1 MTFEVSAAREE
12 VLEKLAERD
21 WTATELAEELEKS
34 TAAVYNH
41 LDALAERGVV
51 SKRQVAAKT
60 RPKTEYSI
68 DDGFFQY
75 IAVLPGQYASGTL
88 PLDANKRALLS
99 IWTIPQSEFH
109 PYLETL
115 WFELRDED
123 GLVAVAV
130 YGSVAR
136 GDADEESDIDV
147 LLIAGDEHDERL
159 KDAYGTQRFKYQDGT
174 KLGMA
179 QVYTPES
186 YRTSL
191 ARGSDFLHSIQD
203 ELHVVFD
210 LDGVLSHP
218 TPDDEH

>member
-1 MTFEVSAAREE
+1 MFEVSAAREE

-21 WTATELAEELEKS
+21 WTATGLADELGKS

-41 LDALAERGVV
+41 LDALDDTGVV

-68 DDGFFQY
+68 DEGFFQY
-75 IAVLPGQYASGTL
+75 LAVLPGQYARGTL

-109 PYLETL
+109 PYLESL
-115 WFELRDED
+115 WFQLREEE

-136 GDADEESDIDV
+136 GDADKESDIDA
-147 LLIAGDEHDERL
+147 LLVADADHERRL
-159 KDAYGTQRFKYQDGT
+159 RDTYGTRRFKYQDGT

-191 ARGSDFLHSIQD
+191 AGGSDFLAGIQD

-210 LDGVLSHP
+210 PDRVLSGSL
-218 TPDDEH
+218 PDDEH